1 MASRR
6 FSIRYHS
13 SVSTLVPSGRHQE
26 SDLEQLRVRMTELDG
41 LLDKCTAEIAATRAD
56 LEAFRVTY
64 RQQVGLLHEELDR
77 LEFELAEVELGILK
91 ERLGDTA
98 DMEPVPSAADRLE
111 APPRFTTDAIRKLFR
126 DVAKA
131 IHPDLARDQDTR
143 DRRHSLMIEAN
154 RAYALGDEEQLR
166 AILQLWER
174 SPEAVEGSDGEARR
188 LRLERRI
195 AQLEQQLES
204 RARDFETLKESSLWK
219 LKAMVD
225 DEAAKGK
232 DLIADMVRRLRRD
245 ILVATNRLDA
255 LRG

>member
-41 LLDKCTAEIAATRAD
+41 LLGKCTAEIAATRAD

-174 SPEAVEGSDGEARR
+174 SPEAVEGSDGEAMR

-225 DEAAKGK
+225 DESAKGK